1 MSVAFPRYVVV
12 EGVIGVGK
20 TTLVNGLAT
29 ELNART
35 VFESFDENPFLE
47 AFYADQARNAF
58 ATEMFFLVHRFNQ
71 QELFAQE
78 DLIQRHAVSDYLFE
92 KCRIFAG
99 LTLNAHELTLFD
111 RVYDILLRQIPTPD
125 LVLYL
130 HAPVPVLE
138 DRIARRGRSYEK
150 SIDPGYL
157 MGLDRRY
164 REHMQRTPADR
175 LVSLDTT
182 TVDFRDAGRVR
193 RLMDLVGSGLRGEFQ
208 PAWFMD
214 EPA

>member
-1 MSVAFPRYVVV
+1 MSTAFPRYLVV

-20 TTLVNGLAT
+20 TTLVHGLASA
-29 ELNART
+29 LNART

-99 LTLNAHELTLFD
+99 LTLNEHELTLFD
-111 RVYDILLRQIPTPD
+111 RVYDILLRQIPAPD
-125 LVLYL
+125 LVVYL

-138 DRIARRGRSYEK
+138 ERIARRGRSYEK

-157 MGLDRRY
+157 LSLDRRY
-164 REHMQRTPADR
+164 REHMQRTPAER

-182 TVDFRDAGRVR
+182 TVDFRDPGRVR
-193 RLMDLVGSGLRGEFQ
+193 RLMDLIASGLRGEFQ
-208 PAWFMD
+208 PAWFAD
-214 EPA
+214 EPV